1 MKRELLDN
9 GNIWQKSDGR
19 WIGLVRYKDEFGVT
33 QRKSF
38 SSKKK
43 KTLQAKMTE
52 YVKNFNEQ
60 VANSDESRKPLK
72 ESMKNWLRVYKFPEV
87 ERTTYDRYECTAEHQ
102 IYPYIGNK
110 PVGDVTPADIKK
122 LLTKH
127 MNAGYAFTT
136 SKKAY
141 SLLKMFFKQLYQEGA
156 IPNNPMSLI
165 DMTKKDNYLAA
176 QNKESKPQCDM
187 VVVFTDEELEQIKAE
202 AFKRFANGKPVY
214 QQSAAYFLMLN
225 TGLRAGELCGIINSD
240 IDLENRVIHLPK
252 LEVKVGKLKSK
263 TSKRDV
269 PLNDTAV
276 EMIRR
281 LRKEVYLG
289 EDAPLIPDE
298 NGNFT
303 NPRNMRNRFYR
314 ILDAI
319 GIPHK
324 GLHTFRHTFAT
335 RLINGVKQ
343 PDGSVKSLS
352 VKQVAELLG
361 HTTSEITELYYVKRD
376 TTRLVGL
383 TDSFNL

>member
-9 GNIWQKSDGR
+9 GNIWQKNDGR

-38 SSKKK
+38 SIKKK
-43 KTLQAKMTE
+43 KTLQAKITE

-60 VANSDESRKPLK
+60 VASSDESKKPLK
-72 ESMKNWLRVYKFPEV
+72 ESMKNWLRVYKYTEV

-110 PVGDVTPADIKK
+110 PVGDITSADIKK

-156 IPNNPMSLI
+156 IPNNPMALI

-187 VVVFTDEELEQIKAE
+187 VVVFTDEELELIREE

-240 IDLENRVIHLPK
+240 IDLENRVIHLQRGVKEVHVRDGLYYVGK

-263 TSKRDV
+263 TSKLDSKERAKIREKKLAHGQKEGADGYGTDDEV
-269 PLNDTAV
+269 YDSQTVEGILTMLDYFISLGDQESEQDNEEQNTQTADEFNFDNAYAEYLNDGDDGYDDD
-276 EMIRR
+276 
-281 LRKEVYLG
+281 LDD
-289 EDAPLIPDE
+289 EDEDE
-298 NGNFT
+298 YF
-303 NPRNMRNRFYR
+303 
-314 ILDAI
+314 
-319 GIPHK
+319 
-324 GLHTFRHTFAT
+324 GL
-335 RLINGVKQ
+335 
-343 PDGSVKSLS
+343 SM
-352 VKQVAELLG
+352 
-361 HTTSEITELYYVKRD
+361 
-376 TTRLVGL
+376 
-383 TDSFNL
+383 

>member
-1 MKRELLDN
+1 MK
-9 GNIWQKSDGR
+9 
-19 WIGLVRYKDEFGVT
+19 
-33 QRKSF
+33 
-38 SSKKK
+38 
-43 KTLQAKMTE
+43 
-52 YVKNFNEQ
+52 
-60 VANSDESRKPLK
+60 
-72 ESMKNWLRVYKFPEV
+72 
-87 ERTTYDRYECTAEHQ
+87 
-102 IYPYIGNK
+102 
-110 PVGDVTPADIKK
+110 
-122 LLTKH
+122 
-127 MNAGYAFTT
+127 
-136 SKKAY
+136 
-141 SLLKMFFKQLYQEGA
+141 
-156 IPNNPMSLI
+156 
-165 DMTKKDNYLAA
+165 TKKIIAGLLCAGLCLSATTACSTTGSSQATQDSAA
-176 QNKESKPQCDM
+176 DTAKAKA
-187 VVVFTDEELEQIKAE
+187 EELHKLTIRAPKKITEMTAT
-202 AFKRFANGKPVY
+202 FLNTSNGKTADVK
-214 QQSAAYFLMLN
+214 M
-225 TGLRAGELCGIINSD
+225 EIINSD
-240 IDLENRVIHLPK
+240 IDLENRVIHLQRGVKEVHVRDGLDYVGK

-276 EMIRR
+276 EMIQR
-281 LRKEVYLG
+281 LREEVYLG
-289 EDAPLIPDE
+289 EDKPLIPDE

-319 GIPHK
+319 VVPHK